1 VHATT
6 QHPSGAGA
14 SLYVHVP
21 FCVVK
26 CGYCDFNSYVV
37 ADRTVHDVFLD
48 ALDAELAATWR
59 GGAPTSVFVGGGTP
73 TLLDPPRFRRLF
85 EILARR
91 VPLRDDCEF
100 TVEAN
105 PESVTPEKAA
115 IARAA
120 GVGRMSMG
128 VQTFHA
134 RHLRFLDRAHAADR
148 AEQAFAE
155 LRAAGF
161 DNLSVDLMFGI
172 PGETCDEWSADLER
186 ALALRPDHLS
196 CYNLTFEPGT
206 KLHHAM
212 EQGRVQPN
220 DDEVDR
226 AMFLHTRRRL
236 ADAGFDAYE
245 ISNFAGAGGPCRHN
259 DHYWL
264 QGDYVGVGP
273 GAASHRQGVRWTN
286 LKPVEA
292 WAKAALAGL
301 PAAGSAET
309 LRPRQRAAE
318 AIWLGLRRRD
328 GVDVAAIGDRL
339 GVDVEAAF
347 GAIRD
352 QQVAAGDVLRAGG
365 RIRLSPD
372 GVLFAD
378 RLSGEYLAA
387 GLGDDGDTR
396 SS

>member
-1 VHATT
+1 MRPAKPT
-6 QHPSGAGA
+6 PPAAGT

-48 ALDAELAATWR
+48 ALDAELAASWR
-59 GGAPTSVFVGGGTP
+59 GEAPTSVFVGGGTP

-85 EILARR
+85 EILGRR
-91 VPLRDDCEF
+91 VPLRDCAEV

-120 GVGRMSMG
+120 GVSRMSMG

-134 RHLRFLDRAHAADR
+134 HHLRFLDRAHAADR

-161 DNLSVDLMFGI
+161 DNVSVDLMFGI
-172 PGETCDEWSADLER
+172 PGETADEWAADLER

-226 AMFLHTRRRL
+226 AMFLHTRSRL

-245 ISNFAGAGGPCRHN
+245 ISNFAGRGGPCRHN
-259 DHYWL
+259 DHYWR
-264 QGDYVGVGP
+264 QGDYVGIGP
-273 GAASHRQGVRWTN
+273 GASSHRQGVRWTN

-292 WAKAALAGL
+292 WAKAALAGV

-328 GVDVAAIGDRL
+328 GVDFAAIGQRL

-352 QQVAAGDVLRAGG
+352 RQAAEGAVVRDGDAV
-365 RIRLSPD
+365 RLSAE
-372 GVLFAD
+372 GLLFAD
-378 RLSGEYLAA
+378 RLSGDYLGA
-387 GLGDDGDTR
+387 GLAD
-396 SS
+396 